1 MLRCTLLTIAFVPWI
16 LVPSIAAADDAT
28 GKPTPSAETTAAEQE
43 EDNDPLEPLNRFTF
57 SLNTVL
63 RTVVINPL
71 VDVYQAVTPDP
82 MEKAISNAASNLTEP
97 VTAASSLLQGD
108 TENAKKSTQRFL
120 VNSTAGLA
128 GTRDVA
134 AEEMGIER
142 RKEDL
147 GQAMGAGGMESGP
160 YLVLPIFG
168 PSTTRDAIGDVA
180 VSVAVPPAGIA
191 NTADNAA
198 TYAKNKDSL
207 DALTKN
213 SLDPYVV
220 EREAY
225 LQHRRTEVLNSQAPL
240 EEIPDFDEKK

>member
-1 MLRCTLLTIAFVPWI
+1 MLRCALLTIALVPWF
-16 LVPSIAAADDAT
+16 LAPSIASADDAA
-28 GKPTPSAETTAAEQE
+28 GKTVPSATTTPAGQE
-43 EDNDPLEPLNRFTF
+43 EDRDPLEHLNRFTF

-63 RTVVINPL
+63 RKVVINPL

-134 AEEMGIER
+134 GEEMGIEH

-147 GQAMGAGGMESGP
+147 GQAMGAGGMEAGP

-198 TYAKNKDSL
+198 TYAENKDSL
-207 DALTKN
+207 EALTRN
-213 SLDPYVV
+213 SLDPYIV

-240 EEIPDFDEKK
+240 EEIPDFDDKK

>member
-1 MLRCTLLTIAFVPWI
+1 MARCDAFSMTLLSWVLISTAVVAEEPGDQK
-16 LVPSIAAADDAT
+16 VDPAATPAAT
-28 GKPTPSAETTAAEQE
+28 
-43 EDNDPLEPLNRFTF
+43 EDTKDPLEPINRFTF
-57 SLNTVL
+57 SLNTAL
-63 RTVVINPL
+63 RTVLINPL
-71 VDVYQAVTPDP
+71 IDVYQAVTPDP
-82 MEKAISNAASNLTEP
+82 VEEAVSNAASNLTEP

-108 TENAKKSTQRFL
+108 TENAKRSTQRFL
-120 VNSTAGLA
+120 VNTTAGLG

-134 AEEMGIER
+134 ADEMGIEH

-168 PSTTRDAIGDVA
+168 PSTTRDAVGDLA
-180 VSVAVPPAGIA
+180 VSVAVPPAGLA

-198 TYAKNKDSL
+198 TYAENKDDL
-207 DALTKN
+207 DALTRN

-225 LQHRRTEVLNSQAPL
+225 LQHRRSEVLNSQAPL
-240 EEIPDFDEKK
+240 EEIPEFDEKK